1 MEEMHINW
9 YPGHMKKTR
18 ELIENN
24 MSIVDVVVEVVDSRI
39 PKSSKNPDI
48 EKIAGSKPIVILL
61 NKEDLSDDR
70 ETKKWIDY
78 YKKQNHSVISYN
90 GTTGDGT
97 KELLQEIK
105 ESFAPKLERLQN
117 RGLKDRAIRIMIA
130 GVPNSGKSTLINRLS
145 KRKSTQTGDRAGV
158 TKGKQWVK
166 LKENLEMLDTP
177 GILWPKFEDQRVAL
191 MLAFT
196 GAIRDEVLDLEEIAF
211 ALLNELRGRYG
222 NCLEE
227 RYGITIDD
235 TLETLEIMD
244 KIAQKRGFVLR
255 GQEID
260 YLRTAQAILNDFRE
274 GKLGRITL
282 ETPQEQV

>member
-18 ELIENN
+18 ELIEKN

-39 PKSSKNPDI
+39 PTSSKNPDI
-48 EKIAGSKPIVILL
+48 EKIAGNKPIVILL

-78 YKKQNHSVISYN
+78 YQKQHHSVISYN

-166 LKENLEMLDTP
+166 LKGNLEMLDTP

-222 NCLEE
+222 KFLEE
-227 RYGITIDD
+227 RYGITIDG
-235 TLETLEIMD
+235 TMETLEIMGQ
-244 KIAQKRGFVLR
+244 IAKKRGFVLR

-282 ETPQEQV
+282 ETPQEQE